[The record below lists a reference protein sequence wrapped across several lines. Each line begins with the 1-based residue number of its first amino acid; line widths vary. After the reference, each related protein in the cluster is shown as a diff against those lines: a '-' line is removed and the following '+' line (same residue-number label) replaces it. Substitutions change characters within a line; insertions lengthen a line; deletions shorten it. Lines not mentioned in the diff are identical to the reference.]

1 MHDGM
6 TRFATPRDD
15 GLGLV
20 RIENAAGLAVEAL
33 PNGTI
38 FAITHRAPAGTIMVN
53 QILGAPTAGGIGRIL
68 LRIGGSAPE
77 IATIVGS
84 GARAAFGHDGTSL
97 SYAGSTG
104 ALAHRAT
111 LTLDAEE
118 ALWFWRIEVSNTGTE
133 RIGFDIVSAQD
144 VGLGG
149 RGFLMGSEAYASQY
163 LDHHIET
170 HPAFGPVIMTRQNL
184 DQGGRHP
191 WLVQGCLEGSAAYA
205 TDALQLFG
213 AAFRLSGAIALPFG
227 TNLPS
232 LRLQHEVA
240 CPALQTAA
248 RQLEPGET
256 ATLTLF
262 GLVLAD
268 HPEASGPQDLVRLD
282 TIAARA
288 KSLATSA
295 IPTAS
300 TIHSLV
306 ETAPLAMAAA
316 IAGGALDRR
325 YPQRLR
331 EEAEDGTLLSF
342 FVAEGAQ
349 NRHVVTAA
357 KEARIIRRHGSIVR
371 SGNSLTPDEK
381 TLSATCWMQGVFAAQ
396 LTIGNTSFHKLLS
409 VSRDPYGLTRASG
422 LRILVDGGDGWRLL
436 GVPSLF
442 EMGLSDCRWIY
453 ALGERTIT
461 VHAAA
466 AGDEAAMQWRI
477 DVEGAPC
484 RFLVVGHLVL
494 GEREFEQSGTVTIDP
509 AAKRASFAPGSDW
522 LWGKAFP
529 KARMDLVTST
539 PDAVATLGG
548 DELVYPDDVGR
559 GGPIVALLSA
569 ETDALAFAISGS
581 MESSI
586 EADRLASRYAAG
598 RTQEALLAPARAF
611 WSLATRDM
619 TLQGN
624 HPDIEATSLMLPW
637 LAHDAIVHL
646 TVPHGLE
653 QYTGAAWG
661 TRDVCQGPIEFLLA
675 MRHDTAVHRIL
686 RTLFAEQS
694 KTSADWPQWFMLPPY
709 SDIRAGDAHGDV
721 IIWPLKALCD
731 YIEQSGDSGILAEAV
746 GWRGGAPGE
755 TASIATHVRALI
767 AECERRFIPG
777 THLIRYGEGDW
788 NDSLQPHDPHLRDW
802 MVSSWTAGLLYEQIA
817 RYAAILARTP
827 ANNPPG
833 GHDEARRLERL
844 CEAIRSDFNR
854 HLVAG
859 DITAGYA
866 LFDPEG
872 RRTELLLHPDDRRTG
887 LAYSLIAMTQSMLG
901 GLVDEN
907 KTFAQLAAIDSA
919 LAFPDGMR
927 LMDKPV
933 VYAGG
938 PETLFRRAE
947 SSSFFGREIGLMYVH
962 AHLRQAEVLAR
973 LGAAD
978 ALWQAIALANPIR
991 VTEILHQANLRQR
1004 NTYFSSSDA
1013 AFPDRYAASS
1023 DWGKLAAGKVAV
1035 EGGWR
1040 TYSSGPGIFTRLIVQ
1055 LALGFGRG
1063 SASGRAIPRAFG
1075 KVALTY
1081 REGDRAHRRD
1091 IQ

>member
-6 TRFATPRDD
+6 TRFATPRDN

-33 PNGTI
+33 PNGTL
-38 FAITHRAPAGTIMVN
+38 FAITHRAPTGTIMVN
-53 QILGAPTAGGIGRIL
+53 QVLGAPTAGGIGRIL

-84 GARAAFGHDGTSL
+84 GATAAFGHDGSSF
-97 SYAGSTG
+97 SYTGSTG
-104 ALAHRAT
+104 PLSHRAT
-111 LTLDAEE
+111 LTLDAEK
-118 ALWFWRIEVSNTGTE
+118 ALWFWRIEVTNIGPE
-133 RIGFDIVSAQD
+133 PIGFDIVSAQD

-170 HPAFGPVIMTRQNL
+170 HPTFGPVVMSRQNL

-191 WLVQGCLEGSAAYA
+191 WLVQGCLEGTAAYA

-213 AAFRLSGAIALPFG
+213 AAFRLSGALALPFG

-240 CPALQTAA
+240 CPALQTTAQRLA
-248 RQLEPGET
+248 PGET
-256 ATLTLF
+256 AEVTLF
-262 GLVLAD
+262 SLVLAD
-268 HPEASGPQDLVRLD
+268 HPEASGPHDLALLD
-282 TIAARA
+282 GIAARA
-288 KSLATSA
+288 GMLTGTRIATA
-295 IPTAS
+295 PTV
-300 TIHSLV
+300 HSLI
-306 ETAPLAMAAA
+306 ETAPLAMAAT
-316 IAGGALDRR
+316 ISGSALDQR
-325 YPQRLR
+325 YPKRMR
-331 EEAEDGTLLSF
+331 EESEDGRLLSF
-342 FVAEGAQ
+342 FVADGAQ

-357 KEARIIRRHGSIVR
+357 KEARITRRHGSILR
-371 SGNSLTPDEK
+371 SGNSLMPDDK

-396 LTIGNTSFHKLLS
+396 LTIGNTSFHKLFS

-422 LRILVDGGDGWRLL
+422 LRILVDDGDGWQLL

-453 ALGERTIT
+453 ALGERIVT
-461 VHAAA
+461 VHAVA
-466 AGDEAAMQWRI
+466 AGDDAAMQWHV

-494 GEREFEQSGTVTIDP
+494 GEREFEQSGTVTVDP
-509 AAKRASFAPGSDW
+509 VAKRASFAPGSDW
-522 LWGKAFP
+522 LWGRAFP
-529 KARMDLVTST
+529 NARMDLVTAT
-539 PDAVATLGG
+539 PDAVASVGG
-548 DELVYPDDVGR
+548 DELVYPDGAAR
-559 GGPIVALLSA
+559 GGPIVALLSGV
-569 ETDALAFAISGS
+569 TGALAFSVSGS
-581 MESSI
+581 MQSST
-586 EADRLASRYAAG
+586 EADRLADRYAAG
-598 RTQEALLAPARAF
+598 RSQDDMLAPARRF
-611 WSLATRDM
+611 WSVATRDM
-619 TLQGN
+619 TLIGD
-624 HPDIEATSLMLPW
+624 HPDIAAASLMLPW

-661 TRDVCQGPIEFLLA
+661 TRDVCQGPVEFLLA
-675 MRHDTAVHRIL
+675 MRHDTAVHRLL

-694 KTSADWPQWFMLPPY
+694 KAGADWPQWFMLPPY

-755 TASIATHVRALI
+755 TASIAAHVRALI

-827 ANNPPG
+827 ENNPAG

-844 CEAIRSDFNR
+844 CEAIRADFNR

-859 DITAGYA
+859 GITAGYA

-872 RRTELLLHPDDRRTG
+872 RRTELLLHPEDRRTG
-887 LAYSLIAMTQSMLG
+887 LRYSLIAMTQSMLG
-901 GLVDEN
+901 GLVDEDE
-907 KTFAQLAAIDSA
+907 TVAQLAAIDAS
-919 LAFPDGMR
+919 LAFPDGLR
-927 LMDKPV
+927 LMDRPV
-933 VYAGG
+933 TYAGG
-938 PETLFRRAE
+938 PETLFKRAE

-973 LGAAD
+973 LGAAE

-991 VTEILHQANLRQR
+991 VTEILGRADLRQR

-1013 AFPDRYAASS
+1013 AFADRYAASS
-1023 DWGKLAAGKVAV
+1023 DWGALAAGKVAV
-1035 EGGWR
+1035 DGGWR
-1040 TYSSGPGIFTRLIVQ
+1040 TYSSGPGIFTRLLVQ
-1055 LALGFGRG
+1055 LSLGFGRG
-1063 SASGRAIPRAFG
+1063 TASGRAIPRAFG
-1075 KVALTY
+1075 KVAMTHSEGGKVQR
-1081 REGDRAHRRD
+1081 REV
-1091 IQ
+1091 Q